1 MSSPLFVWLAY
12 WMEVALPTVYIIV
25 LTVSITL
32 IQRPKNP
39 YSKLALLSGKIL
51 RVRKKIA
58 CMRKKLF

>member
-32 IQRPKNP
+32 II
-39 YSKLALLSGKIL
+39 IL
-51 RVRKKIA
+51 VLI
-58 CMRKKLF
+58 LIILIWNG